1 MPRTTFVFGAD
12 PMKFLGDW
20 GWVVGQES
28 ADGGATACIFCSV
41 VLVSTNLRQTARHV
55 PEIYLMVPHEHKVP
69 RTAYQLLLTLPVL

>member
-28 ADGGATACIFCSV
+28 ADGGATACIFLLSGACFDESAAD
-41 VLVSTNLRQTARHV
+41 SQTR
-55 PEIYLMVPHEHKVP
+55 P
-69 RTAYQLLLTLPVL
+69 